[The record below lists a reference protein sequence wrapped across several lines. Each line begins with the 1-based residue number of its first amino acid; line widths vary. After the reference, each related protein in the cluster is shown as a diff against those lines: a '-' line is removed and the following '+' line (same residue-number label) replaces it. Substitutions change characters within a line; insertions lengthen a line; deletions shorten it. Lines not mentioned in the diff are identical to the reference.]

1 MGAVASGGCGCEESS
16 KEKSCENVYEN
27 VEAIKMRGGNTA
39 LHSAAA
45 RGSVNEIRSLVLER
59 KADVNCQNIHGQTP
73 LHLCVLSCADYDKLT
88 TARLLVSLGARTYIE
103 DKRGRS
109 PLDVAIESGVKDVE
123 MFLKEAS
130 TRSCKD
136 GLDNIHSDSP
146 SNKEKAKLEINT
158 SQDVYSNTP
167 EASPQPDRSLA
178 LSPGT
183 YQFGVAFDPT
193 LPLPTSLQGLQMQ
206 GVLFE
211 RDQQD
216 PSRWDEIFMAL
227 RPVQMPLA
235 LESKSIPKEIADNLE
250 GSRWKLVLVKG
261 PAHRSRDG
269 ARLLRCEETLQME
282 EILSCQSSILSE
294 EDKHAIRQRRLDLRE
309 EFLSRGERFRDYERN
324 INPCTFKLRTVRGS
338 DWELVATTENARN
351 LWIKRIASA
360 REETAREEEF
370 LRWELSET
378 GFCIDSAVDRP
389 IEI

>member
-1 MGAVASGGCGCEESS
+1 MA
-16 KEKSCENVYEN
+16 
-27 VEAIKMRGGNTA
+27 EAIKQMRGGNTA

-59 KADVNCQNIHGQTP
+59 KADVNCH
-73 LHLCVLSCADYDKLT
+73 YDKLT

-193 LPLPTSLQGLQMQ
+193 LPLPTSKTAYI
-206 GVLFE
+206 
-211 RDQQD
+211 
-216 PSRWDEIFMAL
+216 SA
-227 RPVQMPLA
+227 
-235 LESKSIPKEIADNLE
+235 
-250 GSRWKLVLVKG
+250 
-261 PAHRSRDG
+261 
-269 ARLLRCEETLQME
+269 
-282 EILSCQSSILSE
+282 
-294 EDKHAIRQRRLDLRE
+294 
-309 EFLSRGERFRDYERN
+309 
-324 INPCTFKLRTVRGS
+324 
-338 DWELVATTENARN
+338 EL
-351 LWIKRIASA
+351 
-360 REETAREEEF
+360 
-370 LRWELSET
+370 
-378 GFCIDSAVDRP
+378 
-389 IEI
+389 